1 MPATRTEVLPLLVVV
16 NLGEQSW
23 LGCFSL
29 EVDTHVCYGA
39 ILLLRSWKQAVGR
52 LCLGAAFVLCVCC
65 CHCRRTWKWPPHEC
79 LLFLSVAAMKPL
91 CQCEEGSARGWQ

>member
-52 LCLGAAFVLCVCC
+52 L
-65 CHCRRTWKWPPHEC
+65 
-79 LLFLSVAAMKPL
+79 
-91 CQCEEGSARGWQ
+91 